1 MKNKKNIGILITII
15 FLTTMLLTGC
25 NKQVFDFEKT
35 YDKAICEIGGE
46 YKEIKIKYW
55 NDYEGEQLQI
65 IDKDGTTYLVSSIN
79 CTLIR
84 D

>member
-15 FLTTMLLTGC
+15 FLLTMLLTGC
-25 NKQVFDFEKT
+25 NKQIIDLD
-35 YDKAICEIGGE
+35 YNYNKAICNIGGE
-46 YKEIKIKYW
+46 YKEIKLKSW
-55 NDYEGEQLQI
+55 KDYEGEQLQI
-65 IDKDGTTYLVSSIN
+65 TDKEGTTYLVSSIN